1 MSYLKING
9 VEMPTPLPYTAMI
22 SDLDSDKSSRNT
34 KGRLYRDRIATKRK
48 LELEWGILTDAECKK
63 ILNAVAPKEV
73 TVEFIDAQNGVITCT
88 MYAGDRNPKVITT
101 SSGIFWRD
109 LKFSL
114 IEC

>member
-9 VEMPTPLPYTAMI
+9 AEMPAPLPYTAMI

-48 LELEWGILTDAECKK
+48 LELEWGILTDEECKK
-63 ILNAVAPKEV
+63 ILNAVEPKEV
-73 TVEFIDAQNGVITCT
+73 TVEFYDAQKGTITCT
-88 MYAGDRNPKVITT
+88 MYAGDRSPQILQT
-101 SSGIFWRD
+101 SSGVFWTG
-109 LKFSL
+109 LKFNL

>member
-9 VEMPTPLPYTAMI
+9 VEMPTPLPYKAII

-48 LELEWGILTDAECKK
+48 IELEWGILTDEECKK
-63 ILNAVAPKEV
+63 VLNAVAPQEI
-73 TVEFIDAQNGVITCT
+73 TVEFIDPQKGIVNCT
-88 MYAGDRNPKVITT
+88 MYAGDRSPEIIQT
-101 SSGIFWRD
+101 SSGILWRG